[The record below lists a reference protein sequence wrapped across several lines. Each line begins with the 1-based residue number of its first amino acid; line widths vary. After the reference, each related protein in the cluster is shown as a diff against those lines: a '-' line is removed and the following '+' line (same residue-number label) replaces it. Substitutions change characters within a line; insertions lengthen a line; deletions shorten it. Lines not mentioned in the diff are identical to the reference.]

1 MTLIVPGTTISLT
14 LMPTYVEVRDKGI
27 IKKKIPLKARSFDDV
42 ALELTKYFRYL
53 GKRLAPGVMQEVL
66 ERIGLPKTS
75 RVISEP
81 EPEPEPVI
89 ESPPEPVIETTP
101 EPVIEAPPEIVP
113 IKKPPKKK
121 KKGKKEKKKKKEEK
135 KKPADPGTSAHEHG
149 VITADDYDDIADA
162 LQAVEALSD
171 SFMAP
176 SSKEIT
182 KEKKKQKISID
193 LEGEEEIVASGSTYV
208 RTPGVEVAITQIE
221 ESASEIIELVAVTV
235 EEDVKPETEPLPTV
249 TPTHQIKPIVQCKAL
264 LLGETGVGKRTLK
277 EKVGAE
283 ASIINEETGE
293 VSPYIHKK
301 MIDGSNHRIELNIWS
316 FDLAVKA
323 KLPRQKFYDD
333 AQVLVIIYASS
344 DRWSFESLDF
354 WLRESSITCEVTPPI
369 VIVGNKIDL
378 RSETEDDSGEDPVS
392 YNEGFQYAEDL
403 AKRLGSDDD
412 LHPVAFIETSSLTGV
427 NTEEVFKTAA
437 DLFENTL

>member
-1 MTLIVPGTTISLT
+1 MSNIICWEYGEILIVPGTTISLT
-14 LMPTYVEVRDKGI
+14 LMPTYVEVRDKGV
-27 IKKKIPLKARSFDDV
+27 IKKKIPLKDRSFEDV

-53 GKRLAPGVMQEVL
+53 GKRLAPGVMQDVL
-66 ERIGLPKTS
+66 ERIGLPKAR

-81 EPEPEPVI
+81 EPEPEPAI
-89 ESPPEPVIETTP
+89 EVPPEPE
-101 EPVIEAPPEIVP
+101 P
-113 IKKPPKKK
+113 IKEPPKK
-121 KKGKKEKKKKKEEK
+121 KKGKKEKKKKEDK
-135 KKPADPGTSAHEHG
+135 KKKQAKESPGTSAHEHG
-149 VITADDYDDIADA
+149 VISADDYDDIADA

-176 SSKEIT
+176 SGKEKIQ
-182 KEKKKQKISID
+182 KKKKQKISIN
-193 LEGEEEIVASGSTYV
+193 LEGKEEIVASGTTYV
-208 RTPGVEVAITQIE
+208 RTPEAESAITEIE
-221 ESASEIIELVAVTV
+221 ESASEIIELVAVTI
-235 EEDVKPETEPLPTV
+235 EEDSTPETEPLPTV
-249 TPTHQIKPIVQCKAL
+249 TPTHQIKPVVQCKAL
-264 LLGETGVGKRTLK
+264 LLGESGVGKKTLK

-283 ASIINEETGE
+283 ASIINEETGK
-293 VSPYIHKK
+293 VSTYIHRKI
-301 MIDGSNHRIELNIWS
+301 IDGSNYRIELDVWS

-333 AQVLVIIYASS
+333 AQLLVIIYAAS

-354 WLRESSITCEVTPPI
+354 WLRESSITCKVTPPV

-392 YNEGFQYAEDL
+392 YNEGFQYAEEL
-403 AKRLGSDDD
+403 AKRLGSDDN

>member
-1 MTLIVPGTTISLT
+1 LIVPGTTISLT

-113 IKKPPKKK
+113 IKEPPKKK
-121 KKGKKEKKKKKEEK
+121 KKGKKEKKKKKEVK

-182 KEKKKQKISID
+182 KEKKKQKISIN
-193 LEGEEEIVASGSTYV
+193 LT
-208 RTPGVEVAITQIE
+208 
-221 ESASEIIELVAVTV
+221 
-235 EEDVKPETEPLPTV
+235 
-249 TPTHQIKPIVQCKAL
+249 
-264 LLGETGVGKRTLK
+264 
-277 EKVGAE
+277 
-283 ASIINEETGE
+283 
-293 VSPYIHKK
+293 
-301 MIDGSNHRIELNIWS
+301 
-316 FDLAVKA
+316 
-323 KLPRQKFYDD
+323 
-333 AQVLVIIYASS
+333 
-344 DRWSFESLDF
+344 
-354 WLRESSITCEVTPPI
+354 
-369 VIVGNKIDL
+369 
-378 RSETEDDSGEDPVS
+378 RSC
-392 YNEGFQYAEDL
+392 NC
-403 AKRLGSDDD
+403 
-412 LHPVAFIETSSLTGV
+412 
-427 NTEEVFKTAA
+427 
-437 DLFENTL
+437 

>member
-1 MTLIVPGTTISLT
+1 LIVPGTTISLT
-14 LMPTYVEVRDKGI
+14 LMPTYVEVRDKGV
-27 IKKKIPLKARSFDDV
+27 IKKKIPLKNRSFEDV

-53 GKRLAPGVMQEVL
+53 GKRLAPGVMQDVL
-66 ERIGLPKTS
+66 ERIGLPKAR

-81 EPEPEPVI
+81 EPEPIVEV
-89 ESPPEPVIETTP
+89 PPEPEP
-101 EPVIEAPPEIVP
+101 EPVIEAPPKPEP

-121 KKGKKEKKKKKEEK
+121 KKGKKEKKKKKEARK
-135 KKPADPGTSAHEHG
+135 KKPAATFVESPGISAHEHG
-149 VITADDYDDIADA
+149 VISADDFDDIADA

-176 SSKEIT
+176 SGKESIQ
-182 KEKKKQKISID
+182 KKKKQRISIN
-193 LEGEEEIVASGSTYV
+193 LEGEEEIVASGTTYV
-208 RTPGVEVAITQIE
+208 RTPEVESAITQIE
-221 ESASEIIELVAVTV
+221 EAESEIIELVAKTV
-235 EEDVKPETEPLPTV
+235 EEDIKPETEPLPTV
-249 TPTHQIKPIVQCKAL
+249 TPTHQIKPVVQCKAL
-264 LLGETGVGKRTLK
+264 LLGESGVGKKTLK
-277 EKVGAE
+277 EKVGATS
-283 ASIINEETGE
+283 SIINEETGE
-293 VSPYIHKK
+293 MSPYIHRKI
-301 MIDGSNHRIELNIWS
+301 IDGSNYRIELNVWS

-333 AQVLVIIYASS
+333 AQLLVIIYAAS

-354 WLRESSITCEVTPPI
+354 WLRESSITCKVTPPV

-378 RSETEDDSGEDPVS
+378 RSESDDDSGEDPVN

-403 AKRLGSDDD
+403 AKRLGSDDN